1 MLDLNVPAIEKLVDY
16 TASGIGAIAGP
27 ILAPWK
33 ASREGKARVIAAKA
47 DAEVHSIE
55 AESGARSLQIIADAQ
70 TKAKQAIAKPIDSE
84 RSMVEITRDDI
95 TQRIEFQERKRLA
108 NVRSVLHNAAIE
120 LDDKE
125 VPDHEPDHDW
135 TARFFESVQDI
146 SSEEMQRLWAKI
158 LSGEVQSPGDTSL
171 RTLETLRNM
180 SKIDAEI
187 FSDACNFVFLPLQ
200 EQERGIILR
209 GDEYYEISDAVHYTK
224 LLHLQ
229 DCGLLTIEQ
238 IVYNIISNT
247 QFFPYQDLLLKVS
260 KNKNTDSKIQIPVFT
275 LTRAGT
281 ELYRIVQ
288 PRVCM
293 DYLRCFAKWLESQNC
308 QLFSTQIINRYPDGR
323 LDYRENFTPIES
335 TQPDSGAL
343 HIQK

>member
-47 DAEVHSIE
+47 DAEVRSIE

-70 TKAKQAIAKPIDSE
+70 TKARQAIAKPIDSE

-108 NVRSVLHNAAIE
+108 NVRSVLQNAAIE

-200 EQERGIILR
+200 EQGRGLIIR
-209 GDEYYEISDAVHYTK
+209 GDKYGKNFDPIRYAK

-229 DCGLLTIEQ
+229 DCGLLLIEQ
-238 IVYNIISNT
+238 TVYNIVSNT
-247 QFFPYQDLLLKVS
+247 LFFQYQHLLLKVS
-260 KNKNTDSKIQIPVFT
+260 KNKNTDSKVQIPVVT

-288 PRVCM
+288 PKLCM
-293 DYLRCFAKWLESQNC
+293 DYLRYFAELIESKDC

-323 LDYRENFTPIES
+323 LEYRENFIPIES
-335 TQPDSGAL
+335 NQPDSVSP
-343 HIQK
+343 QK

>member
-47 DAEVHSIE
+47 DAEVRSIE

-70 TKAKQAIAKPIDSE
+70 TKARQAIAKPIDSE

-108 NVRSVLHNAAIE
+108 NVRSVIEDAAAE
-120 LDDKE
+120 LGDKE

-158 LSGEVQSPGDTSL
+158 LSGEVQSPGGTSL

-200 EQERGIILR
+200 EQGRGLILR
-209 GDEYYEISDAVHYTK
+209 GDKYEGIFDSIRYAK

-229 DCGLLTIEQ
+229 DCGLLLIEQ
-238 IVYNIISNT
+238 TVYNIASNT
-247 QFFPYQDLLLKVS
+247 LFFQYQHLLLKVS
-260 KNKNTDSKIQIPVFT
+260 KNKNADSKVQIPVVT

-288 PRVCM
+288 PKLCM
-293 DYLRCFAKWLESQNC
+293 DYLRYFAEWIASKDC

-323 LDYRENFTPIES
+323 LDYLKNFTPIES
-335 TQPDSGAL
+335 NQPDSVAP
-343 HIQK
+343 QK